1 MKAPERDSAME
12 AVDVVLMN
20 PPFTRKQSIPR
31 ESRERMNRNLK
42 EYGKF
47 IDNGMN
53 LSPYFILLADRFLR
67 PGGRIAMVLP
77 DSILDQGSA
86 AGVRSFLARRVPD

>member
-1 MKAPERDSAME
+1 ME

-42 EYGKF
+42 EYRKF

-53 LSPYFILLADRFLR
+53 LSPYFVLLADRFLR
-67 PGGRIAMVLP
+67 PGEGLRWSSRTLF
-77 DSILDQGSA
+77 SIRVA
-86 AGVRSFLARRVPD
+86 RPCVRRFLAQKYRIEFIVQAGTG